1 MFKINF
7 INEMKKVDIFGK
19 NKCKKLLTKIRHNL
33 K

>member
-7 INEMKKVDIFGK
+7 INEMQKVDIFGK
-19 NKCKKLLTKIRHNL
+19 NKCKKVLVKI